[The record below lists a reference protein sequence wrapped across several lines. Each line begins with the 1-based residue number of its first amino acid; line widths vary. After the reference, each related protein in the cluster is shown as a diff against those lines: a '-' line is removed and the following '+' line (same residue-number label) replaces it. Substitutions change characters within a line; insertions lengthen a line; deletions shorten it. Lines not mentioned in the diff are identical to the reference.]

1 MKKLGFELIDSQNT
15 TLQIIREM
23 ADKFIAEGG
32 TYFNISYSPRY
43 KENEGIFREAV
54 AKRYPRNKYT
64 IADSFPIFISN
75 NENQFECIFDKQLQ
89 NCGIEYFDYYFIS
102 LFNQEDY
109 KKLQKTDIFNFLER
123 KKAEHKIR
131 HIGISFSGPSELLE
145 QILSE
150 YTETEYVQLSV
161 NYLDW
166 YSDTRLV
173 QCYETATE
181 HKKPVIAVNPTK
193 NGILADIPAE
203 VKKLFET
210 AENKKSVVSWPIR
223 FAATQSNVMIV
234 LPSINDM
241 TQMDDSLS
249 YMMKFKPLNKK
260 GMDIV
265 KNAADIIKAA
275 AKIN

>member
-1 MKKLGFELIDSQNT
+1 M
-15 TLQIIREM
+15 
-23 ADKFIAEGG
+23 
-32 TYFNISYSPRY
+32 
-43 KENEGIFREAV
+43 
-54 AKRYPRNKYT
+54 
-64 IADSFPIFISN
+64 
-75 NENQFECIFDKQLQ
+75 
-89 NCGIEYFDYYFIS
+89 
-102 LFNQEDY
+102 
-109 KKLQKTDIFNFLER
+109 
-123 KKAEHKIR
+123 
-131 HIGISFSGPSELLE
+131 E